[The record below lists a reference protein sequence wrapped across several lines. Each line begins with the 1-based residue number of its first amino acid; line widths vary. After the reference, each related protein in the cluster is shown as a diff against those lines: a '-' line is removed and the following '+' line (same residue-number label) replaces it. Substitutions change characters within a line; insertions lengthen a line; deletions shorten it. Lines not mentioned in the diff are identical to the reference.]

1 MTAVKICG
9 ITNLADAL
17 AAAAAGADALGF
29 IFAPSPREITPEKA
43 REILTRLPPFI
54 VRVGVITGRSGPGWR
69 SLWREGLLDLI
80 QIHGELEEPGLPP
93 GRVIKALAVGRDRPD
108 PALAAK
114 GYRAFLLD
122 RYEAGREGGT
132 GKTFPWAEAHPFR
145 ELGLPLVL
153 AGGLRPENIRAALE
167 AVRPAAVDVG
177 SGVESSPGRKDHRKM
192 AEFIRQVRGWD
203 DRNKVDK
210 RNEADNRNGLMEE

>member
-17 AAAAAGADALGF
+17 AAVAAGADALGF
-29 IFAPSPREITPEKA
+29 VFAPSPREITPEA
-43 REILTRLPPFI
+43 AGEILTRLPPFI
-54 VRVGVITGRSGPGWR
+54 VRVGVITGRSSPGWR
-69 SLWREGLLDLI
+69 RLWQEGLLDLM
-80 QIHGELEEPGLPP
+80 QIHGELDELADPGLPP
-93 GRVIKALAVGRDRPD
+93 RRVIKVLAVGKDRPD

-114 GYRAFLLD
+114 GYRAILLD

-132 GKTFPWAEAHPFR
+132 GKTFPWEKAHPFR
-145 ELGLPLVL
+145 ELGIPLVL

-177 SGVESSPGRKDHRKM
+177 SGVESSPGRKDRRKM
-192 AEFIRQVRGWD
+192 AEFIRQVRAWD
-203 DRNKVDK
+203 NGNIAGK
-210 RNEADNRNGLMEE
+210 RNEANN